1 MENRRGYRQTGF
13 KSRLV
18 QLASVLRTEQIRIG
32 SGVCKYGFDLGTG
45 AQISIRALRSPSKPK
60 LESSVRSIIRGTPN
74 FHSTDS
80 LSSNHSVISPSSLM
94 RDKYFPK
101 DSFSRSRRA
110 AKCLSRVSRLTCVIR
125 LRGKLRQNRTSSLSS
140 SFPDTNTFETIFPL
154 DNPPLNKG
162 DFEEF

>member
-1 MENRRGYRQTGF
+1 M
-13 KSRLV
+13 
-18 QLASVLRTEQIRIG
+18 SVNTDSILER
-32 SGVCKYGFDLGTG
+32 

-80 LSSNHSVISPSSLM
+80 LSSNHSVISPSSLI

-101 DSFSRSRRA
+101 DSFSRSRPA